1 MMVKPTAA
9 GASLARKAAQPSL
22 QPPARRLDSAHE
34 RAPRLQWSIG
44 NQVKPASSPKGACV
58 QAGEPSRDAPAQEAE
73 RALTPNRPPGP
84 AWDFG
89 KLPLSPA
96 EPASGFGGSA
106 SPPNPRANA
115 TRVIHVGGDTDPT
128 QSSSDPTIANLPGP
142 IGAVGSGAPSGAG
155 GASLSFKTVEKI
167 DLGCGR
173 YRWNGLWQLSGAT
186 QQTNGFVVQKVSYSF
201 EDYECGSGTQGIKQV
216 GTYWEAWQVQAGS
229 VFGCA
234 GLPGGDTFQ
243 TTPHDGYYGLY
254 SQEGHAKY
262 MDGYTEPS
270 KWGTLPEA
278 GCAPATRSQPPG
290 WSDAGALDRWARD
303 EFNCCAKDQPP
314 PVFTTSDDGT

>member
-1 MMVKPTAA
+1 MFASMTAKAPATAA
-9 GASLARKAAQPSL
+9 ASPARKTAQPGL
-22 QPPARRLDSAHE
+22 PPPVRRLASAHA

-44 NQVKPASSPKGACV
+44 NQAPCVSSPPR
-58 QAGEPSRDAPAQEAE
+58 AGEASGHAPAQEAE
-73 RALTPNRPPGP
+73 PTVTPNRPPGP
-84 AWDFG
+84 WWDFG

-96 EPASGFGGSA
+96 EPASGSEASA
-106 SPPNPRANA
+106 PPPNPLA
-115 TRVIHVGGDTDPT
+115 IHVGGDTDSPQT
-128 QSSSDPTIANLPGP
+128 SPDPTIANQPGP
-142 IGAVGSGAPSGAG
+142 TGAVGLGAPAGAG
-155 GASLSFKTVEKI
+155 GASLSFKTGEKK
-167 DLGCGR
+167 DLGCGG

-186 QQTNGFVVQKVSYSF
+186 QQTNGFVVQKVLYSF
-201 EDYECGSGTQGIKQV
+201 DDHQCGSGEQGIKQV
-216 GTYWEAWQVQAGS
+216 GTYWEAWQVQGGS

-290 WSDAGALDRWARD
+290 WSDAGAVDRSARD